1 MTNDGNVNY
10 RELYF
15 EHPECTKILGE
26 PTFKTLKTLEDE
38 LKANAQAVYS
48 PLGGSLHGHLSLVL
62 APFLYA
68 TISRTP
74 FVHPNPPA
82 PFIINRTEA
91 AHVAQARQDNHN
103 ANIRLFREV
112 TWVKKALL
120 QQLVRAVDA
129 VYLKPLRN
137 QMTNTLDRLELYE
150 ILGYL
155 YQNHGYVSPQKLK
168 EYEDQVRNLAYD
180 PASPIDNVFT
190 AVDNLSLIAYRA
202 GSEYSHAHK
211 TNMAYVV
218 ISKTGLYQSAL
229 SKWLQT
235 APATRTWDQFKTHFH
250 TAYNL
255 LKVTSEGTLRD
266 SKFH

>member
-1 MTNDGNVNY
+1 
-10 RELYF
+10 
-15 EHPECTKILGE
+15 
-26 PTFKTLKTLEDE
+26 
-38 LKANAQAVYS
+38 
-48 PLGGSLHGHLSLVL
+48 
-62 APFLYA
+62 
-68 TISRTP
+68 
-74 FVHPNPPA
+74 
-82 PFIINRTEA
+82 
-91 AHVAQARQDNHN
+91 
-103 ANIRLFREV
+103 
-112 TWVKKALL
+112 
-120 QQLVRAVDA
+120 
-129 VYLKPLRN
+129 
-137 QMTNTLDRLELYE
+137 MTNTLDHLELYA

-155 YQNHGYVSPQKLK
+155 YQNYGYVSPQKLK

-180 PASPIDNVFT
+180 PASPINNVFT

-211 TNMAYVV
+211 INMAYVI

-266 SKFH
+266 SKFHQANIVQQVIDGWFYLFQLSTSCVDS